1 MTAGSHRTAPSDS
14 FYPGAGGKENVQEKV
29 QDVNSNNVRDS
40 TESEAGDNAGGSK
53 KPLHSRLANVLGQ
66 LEMKPLWEEFN
77 ELGTEMIVTKAGRRM
92 FPTFQMRLFG
102 LDPMEDYMLVMDFV
116 PVDDKRYRY
125 AFHTS
130 SWVVAGKADPNSPP
144 RIHVHP
150 DSPAKG
156 AQWMKQV
163 VSFDKLKLTNNQLD
177 ENGHVSQSVLFLNL
191 PIFIYT
197 FFV

>member
-1 MTAGSHRTAPSDS
+1 
-14 FYPGAGGKENVQEKV
+14 
-29 QDVNSNNVRDS
+29 
-40 TESEAGDNAGGSK
+40 
-53 KPLHSRLANVLGQ
+53 
-66 LEMKPLWEEFN
+66 
-77 ELGTEMIVTKAGRRM
+77 MITCHMLTCVTCH
-92 FPTFQMRLFG
+92 P
-102 LDPMEDYMLVMDFV
+102 
-116 PVDDKRYRY
+116 RY

-177 ENGHVSQSVLFLNL
+177 ENGHVSCILLSVFMRLKLWIL
-191 PIFIYT
+191 R
-197 FFV
+197 